1 MNTSRFLATLLL
13 VFAILLYGCSRSLP
27 VYKDENNRI
36 TVTTITDSS
45 FSILKNFL
53 QKNSEATLKDTIII
67 KFDFDKE
74 NCWQGLDKDS
84 FDYLLKVLDNHQ
96 KHRQELIE
104 ERPGV
109 SFFEFRQ
116 PGNHLSQL
124 KRLDKKIL
132 VDKTSTLTQILFTAH
147 TECGSSAI
155 ILPDKKVIL
164 VYTDPHFDAFYF
176 TGEKIKTILTGK

>member
-1 MNTSRFLATLLL
+1 MNTTQFTPIFFLA
-13 VFAILLYGCSRSLP
+13 FAILFYSCSRSFP
-27 VYKDENNRI
+27 VYKDVNNRI
-36 TVTTITDSS
+36 TVTTITESS